1 MGIVCAIGDQAV
13 RLALM
18 RLDLGAI
25 DLESDLAHAAA
36 RIVHS
41 ANVHALPELFRA
53 AAGQRGDQNRIG
65 ILAFRS
71 ALIQLLA
78 PVAGEAAQGLP
89 LAGTLAALAGMAA
102 LPGHIE
108 LAQKCTLLLQL
119 GLDGHD
125 LQPVHRSGRE
135 RGMQA
140 FQLLDK
146 IGVQAVAKRCEA
158 FVVGC
163 RTLGGRHDFGHTTF
177 GVAGTLQQ
185 RSAELAI
192 VLPGLATQAGKFI
205 GRKHGL
211 HLVPARFDQR
221 NHLIRVDHFV
231 HRGTSLSNRRWPL
244 RVQPLSFDARLLTV
258 VQERATALP
267 PSPPVGSFASGR
279 YSVRTR
285 R

>member
-89 LAGTLAALAGMAA
+89 LAGTLAALTGRAA
-102 LPGHIE
+102 L
-108 LAQKCTLLLQL
+108 T
-119 GLDGHD
+119 
-125 LQPVHRSGRE
+125 
-135 RGMQA
+135 
-140 FQLLDK
+140 
-146 IGVQAVAKRCEA
+146 
-158 FVVGC
+158 
-163 RTLGGRHDFGHTTF
+163 
-177 GVAGTLQQ
+177 
-185 RSAELAI
+185 
-192 VLPGLATQAGKFI
+192 
-205 GRKHGL
+205 
-211 HLVPARFDQR
+211 
-221 NHLIRVDHFV
+221 
-231 HRGTSLSNRRWPL
+231 
-244 RVQPLSFDARLLTV
+244 RL
-258 VQERATALP
+258 
-267 PSPPVGSFASGR
+267 
-279 YSVRTR
+279 
-285 R
+285 